1 MRIKPWLPLIGLV
14 LSVFIFNMSE
24 FTPVGLLTNIAT
36 DLEVSESKAGMIIS
50 FYAWVVA
57 IISLPMML
65 LFVKTEYKRT
75 MLLMVALFSFF
86 QFISG
91 IASSYEMLM
100 IGRIGVAVA
109 HSVFWAIVTPMAI
122 KSVDIGYQRLAI
134 SAIAAGTSIA
144 MIFGIPL
151 GRIIGLALGWRM
163 AFMTIAII
171 GVFTFMMLLIVL
183 PRMENPRTFT
193 LKRLPDILTNKVL
206 IGIYIL
212 TIVFVTGYYMGYS
225 YIEPFLGQ
233 VAGMSDSMITLALT
247 VIGVAGIMAGFL
259 FARFYDAYRSTFMIL
274 SVGGSAACMFL
285 IYSLTDMGP
294 TILLVCLIWGLCT
307 TTFVMTFQNETIR
320 SSVSDGVMVAT
331 GLESGLFNLG
341 IALGSMFGGMVL
353 DDMGVEKVPLVG
365 ASIVFVSLL
374 LLIAIVLPMI
384 RARYAK
390 DSSDKG
396 I

>member
-233 VAGMSDSMITLALT
+233 VAGMSDSTITLALT

-274 SVGGSAACMFL
+274 SVGGSAACLFL

>member
-134 SAIAAGTSIA
+134 SAIAAGTSTA

-259 FARFYDAYRSTFMIL
+259 FARFYDAYRSTFMVL

>member
-1 MRIKPWLPLIGLV
+1 MG
-14 LSVFIFNMSE
+14 SGM
-24 FTPVGLLTNIAT
+24 T
-36 DLEVSESKAGMIIS
+36 D
-50 FYAWVVA
+50 
-57 IISLPMML
+57 
-65 LFVKTEYKRT
+65 TERT

-374 LLIAIVLPMI
+374 LLISIVLPMI

>member
-134 SAIAAGTSIA
+134 SAIAAGTSTA

-171 GVFTFMMLLIVL
+171 GVFTFMMLLMVL

-259 FARFYDAYRSTFMIL
+259 FARFYDAYRSTFMVL

>member
-183 PRMENPRTFT
+183 PRM
-193 LKRLPDILTNKVL
+193 
-206 IGIYIL
+206 
-212 TIVFVTGYYMGYS
+212 
-225 YIEPFLGQ
+225 
-233 VAGMSDSMITLALT
+233 
-247 VIGVAGIMAGFL
+247 
-259 FARFYDAYRSTFMIL
+259 
-274 SVGGSAACMFL
+274 
-285 IYSLTDMGP
+285 
-294 TILLVCLIWGLCT
+294 
-307 TTFVMTFQNETIR
+307 
-320 SSVSDGVMVAT
+320 
-331 GLESGLFNLG
+331 
-341 IALGSMFGGMVL
+341 
-353 DDMGVEKVPLVG
+353 
-365 ASIVFVSLL
+365 
-374 LLIAIVLPMI
+374 
-384 RARYAK
+384 
-390 DSSDKG
+390 
-396 I
+396 

>member
-294 TILLVCLIWGLCT
+294 TILLVCFIWGLCT

>member
-65 LFVKTEYKRT
+65 LFVKTEYKHT

>member
-259 FARFYDAYRSTFMIL
+259 FARLYDAYRSTFMIL

-285 IYSLTDMGP
+285 IYSLTDMGS

>member
-233 VAGMSDSMITLALT
+233 VAGMSDPMITLALT

>member
-233 VAGMSDSMITLALT
+233 VAGMSDSTITLALT

>member
-365 ASIVFVSLL
+365 AFIVFVSLL

>member
-390 DSSDKG
+390 DSLDKG